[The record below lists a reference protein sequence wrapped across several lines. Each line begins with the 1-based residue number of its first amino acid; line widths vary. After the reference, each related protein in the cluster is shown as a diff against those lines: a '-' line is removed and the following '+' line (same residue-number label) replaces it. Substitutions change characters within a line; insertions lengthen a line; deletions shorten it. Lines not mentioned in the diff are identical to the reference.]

1 MDFLQ
6 SPKPYNECFI
16 FKKFSLFPSD
26 QSLEAKI
33 NRISFEVMCKN
44 YKGMTSN
51 QNNEFLPLVSCQF
64 KSHHVWSPLTDY
76 CPIVT
81 RTSLSCLTQANHLS
95 SIHPN
100 KL

>member
-76 CPIVT
+76 CPMVT

>member
-1 MDFLQ
+1 MNASSSKSF
-6 SPKPYNECFI
+6 PYP
-16 FKKFSLFPSD
+16 FPSD

-33 NRISFEVMCKN
+33 NRVSFEVMCKN

-64 KSHHVWSPLTDY
+64 KSHHVWSLLTDY
-76 CPIVT
+76 CPMVT
-81 RTSLSCLTQANHLS
+81 RTSLSYLTQANHLS